1 MQRITIANLVLEPET
16 RTLSNLKGDVITLRP
31 LPYNVFTL
39 LLEQK
44 GNCLERGVLFDTCW
58 EGAVVTDQA
67 LTNVISALRRY
78 LVKLQAEG
86 IEIKTVSKVG
96 YLLLVDE
103 SIIISE
109 KDIDGAFQGIQPSI
123 SSNVELENQ
132 TLLSKEEVALHHKA
146 SPLASEQKTVNV
158 TKSSIIRRKLFT
170 KPSIVS
176 VLVCLFLLM
185 SLFGG
190 YWLKQKTSVPY
201 FLEKDGYQSFSFKN
215 SDVYILNKTKQN
227 INLEQIQSDLK
238 LLNTPLCNA
247 EVYVRIYYSAYGDE
261 IYSVKGYML
270 AKNSNR
276 NGNFTVNEFMPEQ
289 LPILIAEALTRAKLI
304 CE

>member
-44 GNCLERGVLFDTCW
+44 GNCLDRDLLFDTCW

-67 LTNVISALRRY
+67 LTNVISSLRRY

-96 YLLLVDE
+96 YVLLVD
-103 SIIISE
+103 
-109 KDIDGAFQGIQPSI
+109 DAFPKIQPSTT
-123 SSNVELENQ
+123 SNPVSKSRS
-132 TLLSKEEVALHHKA
+132 LLSKDVLTFEHDVPSQTPELDNH
-146 SPLASEQKTVNV
+146 NV
-158 TKSSIIRRKLFT
+158 TKNSFIRKKLFT

-176 VLVCLFLLM
+176 ILVCLFLLL
-185 SLFGG
+185 SISGG
-190 YWLKQKTSVPY
+190 YWFKQKTSVPY
-201 FLEKDGYQSFSFKN
+201 FLVKDGYKSFSFKN
-215 SDVYILNKTKQN
+215 SDIYILNKTKQK
-227 INLEQIQSDLK
+227 ISLDQIQSELK
-238 LLNTPLCNA
+238 VLNPPQCNA
-247 EVYVRIYYSAYGDE
+247 EVYVRIYYSAYDE
-261 IYSVKGYML
+261 ETYSLKGYML

-276 NGNFTVNEFMPEQ
+276 NGNYTVNEFTPEQ
-289 LPILIAEALTRAKLI
+289 LPILITEALTRAKLI